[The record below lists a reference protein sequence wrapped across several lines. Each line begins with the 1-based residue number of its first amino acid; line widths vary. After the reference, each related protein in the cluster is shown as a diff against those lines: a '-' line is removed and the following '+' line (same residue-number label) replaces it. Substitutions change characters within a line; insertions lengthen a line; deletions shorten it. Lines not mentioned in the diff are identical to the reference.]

1 MLSYS
6 SSRVIQEGKSLPN
19 LTGSADWNLRVQSIS
34 HMQRASENQCWIYR
48 LSLRLLPLFA
58 DSTTVFLSSF
68 IRVSFLLIPL
78 TPGAAPLLLWSSLG
92 IPFQP
97 WPLESRRM
105 EENQQRAFW
114 DWAPGGILN
123 PIPHFQLPW
132 KCCIFLIFLKCAVN
146 FFFFNLSPPYN
157 YFNQHFH
164 FQVQSIY
171 IWLPFSGTNIS
182 NKKSNLIT
190 TPYIFFSWGRR

>member
-146 FFFFNLSPPYN
+146 FFFFFTFPLL
-157 YFNQHFH
+157 
-164 FQVQSIY
+164 I
-171 IWLPFSGTNIS
+171 IILTNIFTS
-182 NKKSNLIT
+182 KYRASTFDCLSQEQIYQIKNPT
-190 TPYIFFSWGRR
+190 